1 HRRMKQTYRAVLAGT
16 GGIGDTHARA
26 VQSTQGR
33 VELVAA
39 MDVDAAR
46 AAAFT
51 AKWGIAGTF
60 TNYTEMLAATRPDL
74 VIIASPPAL
83 HLGMSV
89 AAMEAGAWVWC
100 EKPLCGSLADLDVL
114 AAATSSTRAWVAWT
128 ARAWVSPMP
137 PVPARTAR

>member
-1 HRRMKQTYRAVLAGT
+1 MKATYRAVLAGT

-26 VQSTQGR
+26 VQATRGR

-46 AAAFT
+46 VGTFT
-51 AKWGIAGTF
+51 AKWGIAGAF
-60 TNYTEMLAATRPDL
+60 TDYRAMLAATRPDL

-83 HLGMSV
+83 HLDMSV

-114 AAATSSTRAWVAWT
+114 ESVLTRL
-128 ARAWVSPMP
+128 RG
-137 PVPARTAR
+137 